1 MAHQIT
7 IWNPKVEL
15 KELEDRVAKL
25 EVDKKVPLHYLLVP
39 KAALKEAGWD
49 EELIE
54 EAIKRGRVLAGG
66 GELTEDPSWET
77 TDDDVPEASEV
88 PGLEATEEEQRVPG
102 RVFNLLGD
110 MGGEESE
117 EGEEVRAQELE
128 DVVTMPAPQTPA
140 EHVAYLNNVNMLK
153 TGNPEWE
160 DYLWTYMKKYELK
173 PSDMEGLVGPRPWK
187 DDPLW
192 SNIEDEEIP
201 EPPYAGVGLAKE
213 KILEAAA
220 RETVAEYDKRMFD
233 EYFGDIKKEE
243 TMETMTSK
251 DVLMEKAKAHL
262 ADTRKR
268 VVVGS
273 DVGWLCEQCNSVWSL
288 EQQICPNRCRK
299 AEPPTVEHRGWPK
312 DEGSGL
318 VADVRFPEEEAGD
331 PLCADPDWL
340 RRHMAACLAVGK
352 SLEEKKDIMA
362 DRIKKALKVERLPGE
377 PEPCTLCGAY
387 DGEQCGC
394 CTTCEETE
402 GHCKCCVECSDY
414 PCVCDTTEICPICDK
429 RIPLGDACPNGCD
442 ADHVEL
448 VKLYDEVK
456 NSRDL
461 KFEEKVR
468 YLSLLKEKMRQYE
481 GEEVLDEP
489 ENLEE
494 PYEEELEDEEEI

>member
-66 GELTEDPSWET
+66 GELTEDPSWEI

-110 MGGEESE
+110 MGGEESGE
-117 EGEEVRAQELE
+117 EEEVRE
-128 DVVTMPAPQTPA
+128 
-140 EHVAYLNNVNMLK
+140 
-153 TGNPEWE
+153 
-160 DYLWTYMKKYELK
+160 
-173 PSDMEGLVGPRPWK
+173 EGP
-187 DDPLW
+187 
-192 SNIEDEEIP
+192 EDESIDD
-201 EPPYAGVGLAKE
+201 YN
-213 KILEAAA
+213 
-220 RETVAEYDKRMFD
+220 KRMFN

-429 RIPLGDACPNGCD
+429 RISLGDACPNGCD